1 MTEVPLTIREA
12 AGMLRG
18 RQLSSVELTTG
29 MLACA
34 DRLDARL
41 GTYLVR
47 FDEQALAAAR
57 AADAALAAGIDH
69 GPLQGIPVAVKDI
82 LAASEGPTTAQS
94 LVLDPAWGAGR
105 DAPIVSRLRAAG
117 AVITGKVTTM
127 EFACGMPDP
136 AKPFPIPRN
145 PWDTGTWPGGS
156 SSGTGSGIAAGM
168 FLAGIGTD
176 TGGSIRCPAAYCGV
190 SGLKATFGRVPKS
203 GCTPIGYSLDHV
215 GPLARSA
222 WDCAAM
228 LRVLAGHHP
237 SDPES
242 AAVPVADYVR
252 ALGGDLRGVRVGVDR
267 VHHFPDQAD
276 PALAG
281 CFEAAVSALERLGA
295 SVVEVSLPYWDEM
308 LVATMLTAYAEGL
321 AYQMPDLRT
330 RWEDFFA
337 GTRLFAAR
345 GALVSGADYV
355 QAQRVRRVAQRAL
368 QELYREVDLVVAP
381 TAGTGALRY
390 DDHDELASLDTLLET
405 MFTGYW
411 NATGSPALSV
421 PMGFTAE
428 GLPLSLQ
435 IAGRPFEESLV
446 LNAGDAYQGVTD
458 WHLRVPPLV
467 SEAAAVAVR
476 A

>member
-1 MTEVPLTIREA
+1 MMDAPLTVRDA
-12 AGMLRG
+12 ASMLRRG
-18 RQLSSVELTTG
+18 ELSSAELTTA
-29 MLACA
+29 MQARA

-47 FDEQALAAAR
+47 FDEHAMAAAR
-57 AADAALAAGIDH
+57 AADAAFAAGVDR

-82 LAASEGPTTAQS
+82 LAAREGPTTAQS
-94 LVLDPAWGAGR
+94 LVLDPSWGAGR
-105 DAPIVSRLRAAG
+105 DAPIVSRLRDAG

-145 PWDTGTWPGGS
+145 PWDIGTWPGGS

-176 TGGSIRCPAAYCGV
+176 TGGSIRCPAAYCGIT
-190 SGLKATFGRVPKS
+190 GLKATFGRVPKS

-215 GPLARSA
+215 GPLARSS

-242 AAVPVADYVR
+242 AAAPVTDYVG
-252 ALGGDLRGVRVGVDR
+252 ALAGDLAGVRVGVDR
-267 VHHFPDQAD
+267 VNHFPAQAD

-281 CFEAAVSALERLGA
+281 CFDAAVSALRDLGA
-295 SVVEVSLPYWDEM
+295 SVVEVTLPYWDEM
-308 LVATMLTAYAEGL
+308 KVATMLTAYAEGL
-321 AYQMPDLRT
+321 AYQMPDLRS
-330 RWEDFFA
+330 RWGDYFA

-368 QELYREVDLVVAP
+368 QGLFRKVDVVVTP

-390 DDHDELASLDTLLET
+390 DDRDELASLDTLLET

-411 NATGSPALSV
+411 NASGNPALSV
-421 PMGFTAE
+421 PMGFTAD
-428 GLPLSLQ
+428 GMPLSLQ
-435 IAGRPFEESLV
+435 IAGRPFDEALV
-446 LNAGDAYQGVTD
+446 LRTGDAYQAVSD
-458 WHLRVPPLV
+458 WHLRVPPV
-467 SEAAAVAVR
+467 VAEAAAVAV
-476 A
+476 

>member
-1 MTEVPLTIREA
+1 MTEAPLTVREA
-12 AGMLRG
+12 AAMLREG
-18 RQLSSVELTTG
+18 ELSSVELTTA
-29 MLACA
+29 MQERA
-34 DRLDARL
+34 DLLDGLL

-57 AADAALAAGIDH
+57 AADAAFAAGIDR

-82 LAASEGPTTAQS
+82 LAAREGPTTAQS
-94 LVLDPAWGAGR
+94 LVLDPGWGADR
-105 DAPIVSRLRAAG
+105 DAPIVARLREAG
-117 AVITGKVTTM
+117 AVITGKATTM

-136 AKPFPIPRN
+136 TKPFPIPRN

-228 LRVLAGHHP
+228 LRVLAGRHP

-242 AAVPVADYVR
+242 ASAPVADYVG
-252 ALGGDLRGVRVGVDR
+252 ALGGDLAGVRVGVDR
-267 VHHFPDQAD
+267 ANHFPAQVDA
-276 PALAG
+276 ALAG
-281 CFEAAVSALERLGA
+281 CFDAAVSALESLGA
-295 SVVEVSLPYWDEM
+295 TVVHVSLPYWDEM
-308 LVATMLTAYAEGL
+308 KVATMLTAYAEGL
-321 AYQMPDLRT
+321 AYQMPDLRS
-330 RWEDFFA
+330 RWGDYFA

-355 QAQRVRRVAQRAL
+355 QAQRVRRVALRAL
-368 QELYREVDLVVAP
+368 QGLFEEVDLVVTP

-390 DDHDELASLDTLLET
+390 DDRDELASLDTLLET

-411 NATGSPALSV
+411 NATGYPALSV
-421 PMGFTAE
+421 PMGFTAG

-435 IAGRPFEESLV
+435 LAGRPFDEALV
-446 LNAGDAYQGVTD
+446 LRSGDAYQAVTD
-458 WHLRVPPLV
+458 WHRRVPPV
-467 SEAAAVAVR
+467 VAETAAVAV
-476 A
+476 